1 MKLKAIIYSIFIS
14 LAFVACDDELSSVG
28 MGVQPENDRM
38 SVRTDTINTLTSS
51 TVSLDSIFI
60 KANTTYLGNFDDPHY
75 GNIKYSFLTNFY
87 TSPNDVFPDDVI
99 DDKIDSVTLR
109 VFYYGF
115 AGKGFVGDSL
125 APMGATV
132 REVLKPLGKN
142 FYSNLDPEKA
152 GYIKRNIPAW
162 ADTVYTARNMN
173 MSDSAY
179 FLGQFRSVDF
189 KLPNHV
195 GERIYNE
202 WKKPGGKETFKDLD
216 KFFEFFKGV
225 YVESTYGSGS
235 ILIVQASWLEVHYD
249 THVMLKDK
257 DGKDSVEVVRPAR
270 TLFSTASEATQLNI
284 IDKAKSEESDKQLIA
299 NTDFTF
305 LKTPSGVVTE
315 LKIPLRDIVDIVGE
329 NRIFNNV
336 NLTLDVEDRPIWE
349 YPLPIPPRVLLIS
362 PDSVKPF
369 FEEARVANSSYSYYA
384 GLTTSSAF
392 QYDFGNISNLI
403 QSSIRKKEVITPQ
416 DTLKLW
422 VIPVEIG
429 LDGQTPITTTHL
441 FTPSGAKLPRKNLKL
456 SITTTRT
463 NR

>member
-14 LAFVACDDELSSVG
+14 LAFVACNDELSSVG

-51 TVSLDSIFI
+51 TVSLDFIFI
-60 KANTTYLGNFDDPHY
+60 KANTTYLGNFDDPLY

-87 TSPNDVFPDDVI
+87 TSPNDVFGEVI

-109 VFYYGF
+109 VFYYGY

-125 APMGATV
+125 VPMGATV
-132 REVLKPLGKN
+132 REILKPLGRN

-179 FLGQFRSVDF
+179 FLGQYRSVDF

-202 WKKPGGKETFKDLD
+202 WKNPEGKETFKNLD
-216 KFFEFFKGV
+216 KFFDFFPGV

-235 ILIVQASWLEVHYD
+235 ILIVQTTWLQVHYD

-270 TLFSTASEATQLNI
+270 ALFSTASEATQLNI
-284 IDKAKSEESDKQLIA
+284 IDKTKSKESEKQLIA
-299 NTDFTF
+299 NTDFSF
-305 LKTPSGVVTE
+305 LKTPAGVVTE
-315 LKIPLRDIVDIVGE
+315 LKIPLRDIVDKVGE

-336 NLTLDVEDRPIWE
+336 NLTLDVEDRSIWD
-349 YPLPIPPRVLLIS
+349 YTLPIPPRVLLIS

-369 FEEARVANSSYSYYA
+369 FEEARIANSSYSYYA
-384 GLTTSSAF
+384 NLATSSAF
-392 QYDFGNISNLI
+392 KYDFGNISNLI
-403 QSSIRKKEVITPQ
+403 QSSIRKKETITPQ

-429 LDGQTPITTTHL
+429 FDGQTPITTTHL